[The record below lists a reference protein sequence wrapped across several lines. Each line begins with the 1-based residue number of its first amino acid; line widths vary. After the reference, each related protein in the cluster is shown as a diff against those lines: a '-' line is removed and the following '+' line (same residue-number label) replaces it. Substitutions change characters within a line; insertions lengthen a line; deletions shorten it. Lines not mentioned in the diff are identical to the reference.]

1 MVTKHPETRGIL
13 ARRPPGT
20 STIPDFQ
27 EVCHLAPTVQPRF
40 PALSDFLLS
49 REPEN
54 LAEGPIGGKIADVA
68 ADRGWA
74 GVRRRGEELGQTPAI
89 SPFNIQP
96 HPVTRK
102 TKVWG
107 EGRRKVISF
116 IVTRAQLGKSGA
128 GSHKE
133 WIFSG

>member
-1 MVTKHPETRGIL
+1 M
-13 ARRPPGT
+13 
-20 STIPDFQ
+20 
-27 EVCHLAPTVQPRF
+27 
-40 PALSDFLLS
+40 
-49 REPEN
+49 
-54 LAEGPIGGKIADVA
+54 A

-74 GVRRRGEELGQTPAI
+74 GVLRRGEELGQTPAI

-116 IVTRAQLGKSGA
+116 IVTRAQLGKAGLGAAKNDFLWVAASGRLEPRH
-128 GSHKE
+128 SE
-133 WIFSG
+133 IR